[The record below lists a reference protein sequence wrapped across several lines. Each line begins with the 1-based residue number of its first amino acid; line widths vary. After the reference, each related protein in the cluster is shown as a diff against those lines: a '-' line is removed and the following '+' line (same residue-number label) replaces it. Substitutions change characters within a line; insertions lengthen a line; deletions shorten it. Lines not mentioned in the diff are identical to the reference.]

1 VDGLLIVDKPA
12 GITSHDVVDRVRR
25 ALGTRKVGHGGT
37 LDPDATGVLVLGVGK
52 ATRFLSFAQAS
63 PKRYVAKVRL
73 GVTTSTQDASGDV
86 IEEREVDVGADEI
99 EAALKR
105 FVGPIQQIPPMVSAV
120 RVGGERLYEKA
131 RRGEEVERKPRDVT
145 IYDLRLVGVS
155 DDDKTLGLDI
165 TCSSGTYIRTLAHDL
180 GAELGTG
187 AHLVE
192 LRREA
197 AGGWGLADAIP
208 LDEASPEALRP
219 LSDVG
224 RDMVTVEIDEEIGR
238 SVRNGRAIEA
248 IGDLDEGQDVAIMC
262 GGEFLGVYRRV
273 GDSLKPERVVS
284 S

>member
-1 VDGLLIVDKPA
+1 MDGLLIVDKPA
-12 GITSHDVVDRVRR
+12 GVTSHDVVDRVRR

-52 ATRFLSFAQAS
+52 ATRFLSYAQAS

-73 GVTTSTQDASGDV
+73 GITTSTQDASGEV

-99 EAALKR
+99 AAALKR

-145 IYDLRLVGVS
+145 IYDLRLLDVS
-155 DDDKTLGLDI
+155 FENKTVGLDI

-197 AGGWGLADAIP
+197 AGGWVLADAVP
-208 LDEASPEALRP
+208 LDDVSPETLRP
-219 LSDVG
+219 LADVG
-224 RDMVTVEIDEEIGR
+224 RDMTIVQIDEEIAR
-238 SVRNGRAIEA
+238 TVRNGRAIESDA
-248 IGDLDEGQDVAIMC
+248 TATEGEDVAIMC
-262 GGEFLGVYRRV
+262 GGEFLGVYRKV
-273 GDSLKPERVVS
+273 GDTLKPERVVS